1 MCTHVYMSAH
11 ICTYIHIV
19 CIRLSVGEMTM
30 LNVRQWE
37 SAEDET
43 FLTRYME
50 AADGSDGAVLG

>member
-1 MCTHVYMSAH
+1 MSAH